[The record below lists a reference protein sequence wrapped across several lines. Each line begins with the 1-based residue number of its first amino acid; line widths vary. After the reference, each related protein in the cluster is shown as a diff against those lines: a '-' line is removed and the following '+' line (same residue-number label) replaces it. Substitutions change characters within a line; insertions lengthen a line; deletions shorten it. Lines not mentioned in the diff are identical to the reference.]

1 MLKNKKGQGMVEYIL
16 IIVLIVIIALV
27 GVKMFGGQLNTLFEN
42 TSKKVEQEAKTGLN
56 AQ

>member
-27 GVKMFGGQLNTLFEN
+27 GVKMFGGQLNTLFEK
-42 TSKKVEQEAKTGLN
+42 TSKKVETEAKTGLN
-56 AQ
+56 AK

>member
-27 GVKMFGGQLNTLFEN
+27 GVKMFGGQLNTLFKN
-42 TSKKVEQEAKTGLN
+42 TSTKIETEAKTGLN

>member
-27 GVKMFGGQLNTLFEN
+27 GVKTFGGKLNTIFQD
-42 TSKKVEQEAKTGLN
+42 TSKKIGTEADSGLN
-56 AQ
+56 SK

>member
-27 GVKMFGGQLNTLFEN
+27 GVKMFGGQLNSLFEK
-42 TSKKVEQEAKTGLN
+42 TSTKIETEANTGLN
-56 AQ
+56 AE